1 MGLNLIHMIER
12 EIKNQVKL
20 NEEISNKELRN
31 KLETEKLS
39 LEESIALYEE
49 AMKLSKE
56 LSLELNEVTK
66 KVLLIQEDGKKEE
79 F

>member
-1 MGLNLIHMIER
+1 M
-12 EIKNQVKL
+12 
-20 NEEISNKELRN
+20 
-31 KLETEKLS
+31 
-39 LEESIALYEE
+39 EESISLYEQ

-56 LSLELNEVTK
+56 LSIELNEVTK

>member
-1 MGLNLIHMIER
+1 MENLTIEQKF
-12 EIKNQVKL
+12 EKL
-20 NEEISNKELRN
+20 ERLVN

-39 LEESIALYEE
+39 LEESISLYGE

>member
-1 MGLNLIHMIER
+1 MEYLTIEQKF
-12 EIKNQVKL
+12 EKL
-20 NEEISNKELRN
+20 EKLVN

-39 LEESIALYEE
+39 LEESISLYEQ

-56 LSLELNEVTK
+56 LSIELNEVTK

>member
-1 MGLNLIHMIER
+1 MENLTIEQKF
-12 EIKNQVKL
+12 EKL
-20 NEEISNKELRN
+20 ERLVN

-39 LEESIALYEE
+39 LEESISLYEE
-49 AMKLSKE
+49 AMKFSKE